1 MKIGDIVKLKDS
13 VETEWVSF
21 YKDYLFEVEAVFER
35 NCRVRMLE
43 CLNPQRYWFVNKE
56 VFEIVEK

>member
-1 MKIGDIVKLKDS
+1 MKIGDIVKLKANPD
-13 VETEWVSF
+13 TEWMST
-21 YKDYLFEVEAVFER
+21 YTDYFFEVEAVFER

-43 CLNPQRYWFVNKE
+43 CINPERYWLVQKE

>member
-13 VETEWVSF
+13 VETEWMNT
-21 YKDYLFEVEAVFER
+21 YKDYFFEVEEVFER

-43 CLNPQRYWFVNKE
+43 CLNPQCYWFVNKE
-56 VFEIVEK
+56 VFEIF

>member
-13 VETEWVSF
+13 VETEWMSF
-21 YKDYLFEVEAVFER
+21 YKDYFFEVEEVFER

-56 VFEIVEK
+56 VFERVEK

>member
-1 MKIGDIVKLKDS
+1 MKIGDIVKLKDNP
-13 VETEWVSF
+13 ETEWMNT
-21 YKDYLFEVEAVFER
+21 YKDYFFEVEAVFER

-43 CLNPQRYWFVNKE
+43 CLNPQRYWLVQKD

>member
-1 MKIGDIVKLKDS
+1 MKIGDIVKLKDNP
-13 VETEWVSF
+13 ETEWMRT
-21 YKDYLFEVEAVFER
+21 YKDCAFEVEEVFER

-43 CLNPQRYWFVNKE
+43 CLNPQRYWFVNKN

>member
-1 MKIGDIVKLKDS
+1 MKIGDIVKLKDN
-13 VETEWVSF
+13 VETEWMSF
-21 YKDYLFEVEAVFER
+21 YKDYFFEVEEVFER

>member
-13 VETEWVSF
+13 VETEWMNT
-21 YKDYLFEVEAVFER
+21 YKDYFFEVEEVFER

>member
-1 MKIGDIVKLKDS
+1 MKIGDIVKLKDNH
-13 VETEWVSF
+13 ETDWMST
-21 YKDYLFEVEAVFER
+21 YKDYFFEVEAVFER

-43 CLNPQRYWFVNKE
+43 CLNPERYWFVNKE

>member
-1 MKIGDIVKLKDS
+1 MKIGDIVKLKDNA
-13 VETEWVSF
+13 EIDWMNT
-21 YKDYLFEVEAVFER
+21 YKDYFFEVEEVFER

>member
-1 MKIGDIVKLKDS
+1 MKLKDNP
-13 VETEWVSF
+13 ETEWMNT
-21 YKDYLFEVEAVFER
+21 YKDYFFEVEAVFER

-43 CLNPQRYWFVNKE
+43 CLNPQRYWLVQKE

>member
-1 MKIGDIVKLKDS
+1 MKIGDIVKLKDR
-13 VETEWVSF
+13 VETEWMSF
-21 YKDYLFEVEAVFER
+21 YKDYCFEVEEVFER